1 MFAECDAKVSGKRPC
16 DGVDSAHEEPRRMW
30 IMSQRIMSIVS
41 SLTDK
46 SSGRGAGY
54 CHCDGLNLPVE
65 PAIMVGMSHS
75 EENISESVA
84 DCLEVHLERFDQI
97 FAALDAGHRVDSQD
111 AHTTLHDAPLDVT
124 VHRRLTALLADG
136 EPLGWRLPQASTT
149 PVSSVTPNSSPLGGW
164 RNIRMRHL
172 PRSLAV

>member
-1 MFAECDAKVSGKRPC
+1 
-16 DGVDSAHEEPRRMW
+16 
-30 IMSQRIMSIVS
+30 
-41 SLTDK
+41 
-46 SSGRGAGY
+46 
-54 CHCDGLNLPVE
+54 
-65 PAIMVGMSHS
+65 MVGMSHS

-136 EPLGWRLPQASTT
+136 EPRVEASAGFDETGQLSDPKLVAAWGGGTLECVISPGVSLYRALQAYAEGE
-149 PVSSVTPNSSPLGGW
+149 VL
-164 RNIRMRHL
+164 
-172 PRSLAV
+172 